1 MQNNNLSIR
10 TLKKSKT
17 LIFFIPLLLI
27 IIVSTYLTTSP
38 LLNSNQV
45 FAEDHC
51 SYTISASTDDSST
64 TGIEVPN
71 GGSVMITFSGSSFYT
86 LNFLID
92 GASGGSET
100 ITDEDGLQD
109 GSGTLTRTVPTNSQD
124 KNITVR
130 VSTGSGV
137 RRENCSVSGSNVV
150 NVGSAQPPD
159 GGNEDD
165 GGSPPN
171 GDNDGDGGSPPSG
184 GDNDGDGGNTSGS
197 GVIDIGEAFL
207 FGGKGVREVF
217 PDLGTLVTSIIN
229 LALAAAGIVFFIM
242 FVWGGI
248 RYITAGG
255 DEKSISDAKG
265 TLSNAVV
272 GLLIVISSF
281 AIIRLI
287 ALATGATIS
296 IF

>member
-10 TLKKSKT
+10 TLKKSRT

-184 GDNDGDGGNTSGS
+184 GDNDGNGGSPPSGGDNDGNGGSLETNFSSGILS
-197 GVIDIGEAFL
+197 RLDDPLNGRFTN
-207 FGGKGVREVF
+207 
-217 PDLGTLVTSIIN
+217 LGQIVTSTFTSLLLLVNLYLDIHPIENIN
-229 LALAAAGIVFFIM
+229 MPAE
-242 FVWGGI
+242 
-248 RYITAGG
+248 T
-255 DEKSISDAKG
+255 K
-265 TLSNAVV
+265 
-272 GLLIVISSF
+272 
-281 AIIRLI
+281 
-287 ALATGATIS
+287 
-296 IF
+296 